1 MSAGSCCGHRG
12 LCPCPGPGWS
22 QPGAR
27 PAAPSTAPRGTLQF
41 LAVLAPVG
49 LTPSQ
54 GAVLPGRAALHH
66 GLRPPPLPHV
76 QLVPQQGQIPP
87 PAPCTLRARHG
98 LGQEG
103 EGGIWRRRA
112 ACPGQGRCCGVLSRA
127 PQALWDPGSA
137 LPPVPVRLHLREA
150 DAPGGVCIQRV
161 YVRALRGR
169 FESQPHATGTARPLS
184 PAPGDTQVPASQ
196 RRAVPLA
203 RHGHIWPQRGHNPF
217 APSHT
222 RGSLRCG
229 RSRDA
234 ASGPGA
240 ERGHSCT
247 HPGDTE
253 ARASP
258 AGAVVA
264 NCCALMAV
272 KQLLALTPPG
282 SAPGRALIILF
293 ASSGPWHSGAAWG
306 CRVAPV

>member
-1 MSAGSCCGHRG
+1 MLGPAVGTEGCALAQGQAGASLEHGQQHPVR
-12 LCPCPGPGWS
+12 LPG
-22 QPGAR
+22 
-27 PAAPSTAPRGTLQF
+27 GTLQF

-87 PAPCTLRARHG
+87 PAPCALCARHG

-103 EGGIWRRRA
+103 EGGIWGRRA

-234 ASGPGA
+234 TSGPGA
-240 ERGHSCT
+240 ERGRFCT